1 MVFKTFTLTREKC
14 FDAKLAQAL
23 STTCMNCSSRVEMFI
38 GQNAVN
44 PTSIFEI
51 MKRPVIFE
59 TKASITC
66 DGETEKEDLA
76 KIVECLA
83 SLMQKF

>member
-1 MVFKTFTLTREKC
+1 MVYKTFTLTREKT
-14 FDAKLAQAL
+14 FDAQLASKLA
-23 STTCMNCSSRVEMFI
+23 STCMNCNSRVEMFI

-44 PTSIFEI
+44 PTSVFEI
-51 MKRPVIFE
+51 MKRPVIFD

-76 KIVECLA
+76 SILACLS
-83 SLMQKF
+83 SLL